1 MSSTSLL
8 YPHSF
13 SSSSSSGSSSSGI
26 PLSPLTKMR
35 RLDNLYEVTNHI
47 DDVTLYYHLARCD
60 LIMIKEAIKDA
71 KWRIVMD
78 KEIASIEK
86 NDI

>member
-1 MSSTSLL
+1 
-8 YPHSF
+8 
-13 SSSSSSGSSSSGI
+13 
-26 PLSPLTKMR
+26 MR
-35 RLDNLYEVTNHI
+35 SLDNIYEVTNHI

-71 KWRIVMD
+71 KWRVVMD